1 MQTENSLLGKIEV
14 AGRGA
19 LVANSQASYKKNKNS
34 DTAEL
39 DGNGAFVSAVPGK
52 KVPFCSRS
60 GAVTVS

>member
-39 DGNGAFVSAVPGK
+39 
-52 KVPFCSRS
+52 
-60 GAVTVS
+60 